1 MARKENPDVSYLEVE
16 KSFYKNKGRPVEIKE
31 VPFDVSMKKK
41 PSNVLDGLNLVR
53 PVPKEGF
60 KFQEE
65 DKPVAPP
72 KIKKSNQPVEKA
84 MDNAKRSVPNVI
96 LRKPSLYVEDDV
108 EDRPSRNRVNILPNL
123 TLKMGNDQNKE
134 KFSDMT
140 LLRKPRPM
148 SVDEKPDSGNLGTE
162 VNHDGAGMR
171 VEKEEGENRYSGFT
185 LLKKPKTMKIEFKES
200 SETGDASFVEEQ
212 EVEDNYISGNKLCC
226 FVTILSVR
234 IESFW
239 FRVAIL
245 WGFFYSFHFL
255 FNAQQDSNI

>member
-1 MARKENPDVSYLEVE
+1 M
-16 KSFYKNKGRPVEIKE
+16 
-31 VPFDVSMKKK
+31 
-41 PSNVLDGLNLVR
+41 
-53 PVPKEGF
+53 
-60 KFQEE
+60 
-65 DKPVAPP
+65 
-72 KIKKSNQPVEKA
+72 
-84 MDNAKRSVPNVI
+84 
-96 LRKPSLYVEDDV
+96 
-108 EDRPSRNRVNILPNL
+108 
-123 TLKMGNDQNKE
+123 
-134 KFSDMT
+134 FSDMT

-255 FNAQQDSNI
+255 FNARQDSNI